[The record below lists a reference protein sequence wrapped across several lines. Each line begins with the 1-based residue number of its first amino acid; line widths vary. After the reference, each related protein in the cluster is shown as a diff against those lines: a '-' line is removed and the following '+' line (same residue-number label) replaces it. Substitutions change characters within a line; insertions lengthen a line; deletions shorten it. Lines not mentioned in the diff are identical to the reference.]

1 MSVLFWAHTHLEDGF
16 FFLSLALPILLYA
29 QYSLLCLHVGGKE
42 ENLPTS
48 YSPLSF
54 LSFFNGCI
62 KAGREKNEEREE
74 QQHTLSHMCAKGRKE
89 REKGENMRR
98 QLAAQFE
105 GSCKSGRKRGKRT
118 NVLARDAI
126 QRKTRRFLGTF
137 LSHLLSFPMHAN
149 AFSTFLFPLR
159 QFPVAFTQVHIR
171 EKRKER
177 KEKRSLCRRFRF
189 LPPPVHSNF
198 HTVKSFL
205 LFSLIFLGKGRKRNG
220 SDI

>member
-89 REKGENMRR
+89 RKKGENMRR

-171 EKRKER
+171 EKRKKKGKR
-177 KEKRSLCRRFRF
+177 KDHYVAVSVFSPSRPFKFSHREKFS
-189 LPPPVHSNF
+189 
-198 HTVKSFL
+198 SFL
-205 LFSLIFLGKGRKRNG
+205 SHFLGKGRKRNG